1 MQEFAVTYVSWIN
14 HPFTLLAD
22 SFTDRSADEV
32 FPSQRDGCLSDPDDT
47 VAVKRVVLLLLVSN
61 RVTVDCWS
69 APPPPAA
76 AVWPPCYK
84 CDSCRT
90 WQMGRYITYV
100 SESVWKGCVLKSDL
114 FRSRILSAH
123 SVLLTSSLRRAM
135 RQLGVAVVAAAA
147 AASAAVTVTRM
158 PVVPS

>member
-1 MQEFAVTYVSWIN
+1 
-14 HPFTLLAD
+14 
-22 SFTDRSADEV
+22 
-32 FPSQRDGCLSDPDDT
+32 
-47 VAVKRVVLLLLVSN
+47 
-61 RVTVDCWS
+61 
-69 APPPPAA
+69 
-76 AVWPPCYK
+76 
-84 CDSCRT
+84 
-90 WQMGRYITYV
+90 MGRYITYV
-100 SESVWKGCVLKSDL
+100 SESVWKGCVNTDQLKSDL